1 MINRKVGVI
10 GGGQLAWMMA
20 QEAPR
25 LNLDLI
31 VQTPHANDPAIA
43 LAQEVILAAID
54 DAEATTQLAQ
64 VCDVITF
71 ENEFVNLTA
80 LQTLAEKGVIF
91 RPSLKSLAPLLD
103 KYEQR
108 TYLKKIG
115 LPVPAF
121 CRYDPSKPLPLDYP
135 FVLKA
140 RRHGYDGQGTCVV
153 RTAAELAAISTK
165 LQSGGWMIEAFVP
178 FERELAAIAA
188 RNQAGEIVIYPIVET
203 YQENQVCRWVKAP
216 AEISSVLQSEI
227 EQQIQ
232 RLLTELQVIGLFGV
246 EFFLTSEGQ
255 ILINE
260 VAPRTHNSGHYSLD
274 ACETSQFAMQLQA
287 IMDLPLGSPRLKCP
301 QAVMVNLLGY
311 EVTMSDYAQQ
321 RARLADLPNTYVH
334 WYQKQEAR
342 PGRKLGHVT
351 VLLDGDRLY
360 LSKQVT
366 EVIEQINAIWY
377 PSWYFSA

>member
-43 LAQEVILAAID
+43 LAQKVILAAID

-64 VCDVITF
+64 VCDVVTF

-121 CRYDPSKPLPLDYP
+121 GRYDPAQPPPLDYP

-153 RTAAELAAISTK
+153 RTAAELAVISTK
-165 LQSGGWMIEAFVP
+165 LPSDGWMIEAFVP

-216 AEISSVLQSEI
+216 AEISSVLQLEI

-287 IMDLPLGSPRLKCP
+287 IMGLPLGSPRLKCP
-301 QAVMVNLLGY
+301 QAVMVNLLGH
-311 EVTMSDYAQQ
+311 EVTNSDYVQQ

-351 VLLDGDRLY
+351 VLLDGDRHC

-366 EVIEQINAIWY
+366 EVIEQINVIWY
-377 PSWYFSA
+377 PS